1 MHAVDCTGI
10 CTGFGLNVMF
20 NALCAGA
27 EVVVVD
33 VDVDVVV
40 ELVVDDP
47 IVLVLVVVVPG
58 TVVVVLVDP
67 AVVVL
72 VEPAVE
78 VVVLPTVDVV
88 DDEDVVVDDVEVDV
102 VALTAVG
109 TTAFGPT
116 RPPVATWNSVLKD
129 VTPPPPANRSRT
141 VVSIVGAGRVSS
153 KKPSTACDAPPT
165 VRPPAVMNTRSKGT
179 EPRRPYAFSLPDEG
193 VPLGGVTV
201 DVGPPAAGGGGVPEC

>member
-1 MHAVDCTGI
+1 MI
-10 CTGFGLNVMF
+10 

-27 EVVVVD
+27 DVVVVD

-88 DDEDVVVDDVEVDV
+88 DDEEVVVDEVEVDV

-129 VTPPPPANRSRT
+129 VTPPPANRSRT
-141 VVSIVGAGRVSS
+141 VVSIVGAGRVNS

-165 VRPPAVMNTRSKGT
+165 VRPPAVTNTLSKGT
-179 EPRRPYAFSLPDEG
+179 EPRRPYAFSFPDEG